1 MDVDAVAKLLGERFL
16 SRKDVRAVQHRNGAY
31 TPEWTTWVYGDLKRH
46 VRGEV
51 SLGHYLVN
59 PEGKTKLFA
68 FDIDLDK
75 WSTWGDAPL
84 CDRPECQ
91 KSGVPE
97 HNQHPREAWLDA
109 SSEYRTVLR
118 KQLRALGEGLV
129 ERTQRI
135 MKCECALAYSG
146 SKGVHVYG
154 WTGLADALN
163 LRTAAHELLD
173 GHVYH
178 RERGDNFWK
187 HDAEYQALTIEVFP
201 KQGSVAPDGLGNL
214 MRLPLGRNLKGGEA
228 FFIDPTVPDLED
240 WQPLDPVAALT
251 HGTAVAAHA

>member
-1 MDVDAVAKLLGERFL
+1 MDVDAVARLLGERFL

-31 TPEWTTWVYGDLKRH
+31 TPEKATWVYGDLKRH

-59 PEGKTKLFA
+59 PDGKTKLFA

-84 CDRPECQ
+84 CTRPECQ
-91 KSGVPE
+91 KPGVPE
-97 HNQHPREAWLDA
+97 HNQHPREVWLGA
-109 SSEYRTVLR
+109 PSEYQQVLR
-118 KQLRALGEGLV
+118 RQLRALGEGLV
-129 ERTQRI
+129 ERAHRVLEI
-135 MKCECALAYSG
+135 PCALAYSG

-154 WTGLADALN
+154 FTGLSSASNVRA
-163 LRTAAHELLD
+163 AAHELLA

-178 RERGDNFWK
+178 RLRGDNFWK
-187 HDAEYQALTIEVFP
+187 HDDEYQALTIEVFP
-201 KQGSVAPDGLGNL
+201 KQDEVAADGLGNL

-228 FFIDPTVPDLED
+228 FFLDPACPLDE
-240 WQPLDPVAALT
+240 WRALDPVQAMT
-251 HGTAVAAHA
+251 HGTGVAANA